1 MIGKLTEVEIE
12 EVLLDNV
19 LGRLGFNDGFNTF
32 IYPIHY
38 VYDGNYIIC
47 HSQPGLKIQVM
58 RKSKRVCLQVD
69 EINKDINWRS
79 VLLLGDYQEL
89 VEERERHNAMKL
101 FVDRYLHLKMKD
113 PAITSGIKNLGNLE
127 QQENSRPV
135 FYRILIDEKSG
146 RFENE

>member
-1 MIGKLTEVEIE
+1 MIDKLTEVEIE

-32 IYPIHY
+32 IYPINY

-47 HSQPGLKIQVM
+47 HSQPGHKIQVM
-58 RKSKRVCLQVD
+58 RKNKRVCLQVD

-89 VEERERHNAMKL
+89 IEERDRHNAMKL

-113 PAITSGIKNLGNLE
+113 PAITSEIKGLGNLE

>member
-32 IYPIHY
+32 IYPINY

-47 HSQPGLKIQVM
+47 HSQPGHKIQVM
-58 RKSKRVCLQVD
+58 RKNKRICLQVD

-89 VEERERHNAMKL
+89 VEERDRHNAMKL
-101 FVDRYLHLKMKD
+101 FVDRYLHVKMKD
-113 PAITSGIKNLGNLE
+113 PAITYGIKSLGNLE